1 MRKSFDDAGFQP
13 VTDRWLEVLSVFG
26 VDHDTRRKK
35 RIKELLLETNGEN
48 LPMKFDEFKPGKFI
62 ITLHYNLLI

>member
-1 MRKSFDDAGFQP
+1 MYLGLIMILDG
-13 VTDRWLEVLSVFG
+13 
-26 VDHDTRRKK
+26 KK
-35 RIKELLLETNGEN
+35 RTKELLLETNGEN